1 MGPHKEETVPAS
13 DSVDV
18 DGVRSRNVP
27 QPKEKAF
34 SAHQTEADDCAGVI
48 RTSSHGDSDASNAS
62 SNGGGSDS
70 SISAGGG
77 HKRSLSG
84 GLLPGLSFLRF
95 GRDEVASSPSTWP
108 TWPTQGDAT
117 DSEYGLDGTAGP
129 SMQNTSDGEK
139 RHERA
144 RKRKGSLRKTAL
156 LGTKNMWANPLP
168 SARPVAPSLYSAGT
182 GGVDGIRTSSEMS
195 AAASVE
201 SDVFS
206 SSCPAT
212 LDPPATTSPLSP
224 PTTGAALS
232 SSPPAPVV
240 PAAPAAPAA
249 MTRRDMNHGGLPGR
263 PLGSPPSGELSTT
276 DEDDFG
282 NGGGGQAYQLLVP
295 THMALHA
302 RGDTSESSVSVSSYP
317 SNASISLPLP
327 RRHTIKR
334 PKSPLSG
341 GSPVRVTPPLG
352 GTTTTTSA
360 AAAAAAA
367 MTMTM
372 TPDEWDY
379 SETEW
384 WGWVVLAVTWLVFV
398 VGMGSSLGVW
408 SWAWDVGE
416 TPYAPP
422 ELEDDPT
429 LPIVGYYPALL
440 ILTLVMAWVWV
451 GVAWLGMKYF
461 RHAKI
466 SGEDI

>member
-1 MGPHKEETVPAS
+1 MGPHKEETVPAN
-13 DSVDV
+13 DSVD
-18 DGVRSRNVP
+18 GVGSRHVP
-27 QPKEKAF
+27 QVKDKVFTTDQA
-34 SAHQTEADDCAGVI
+34 EADDCAGVI
-48 RTSSHGDSDASNAS
+48 HTSSHGDSGS
-62 SNGGGSDS
+62 GSDGS
-70 SISAGGG
+70 GSDGSGSDGSIGTGSG

-84 GLLPGLSFLRF
+84 GLLSRLSFLRF
-95 GRDEVASSPSTWP
+95 GRDEVPSSPSTWP
-108 TWPTQGDAT
+108 AQGDAS
-117 DSEYGLDGTAGP
+117 DGEYGLDGTAGP
-129 SMQNTSDGEK
+129 SVQNTSDGEK
-139 RHERA
+139 KHERA

-156 LGTKNMWANPLP
+156 LGTKNMWANALP
-168 SARPVAPSLYSAGT
+168 SARPVAPSLHGAGT
-182 GGVDGIRTSSEMS
+182 DNGDRTRTRSELS

-201 SDVFS
+201 GDIFDS
-206 SSCPAT
+206 SGLAAFDAAVAAT
-212 LDPPATTSPLSP
+212 PSSVPTSE
-224 PTTGAALS
+224 AALS
-232 SSPPAPVV
+232 SVPPAPDV
-240 PAAPAAPAA
+240 AAAAVAA
-249 MTRRDMNHGGLPGR
+249 VGQRDVNGSGLLRR

-282 NGGGGQAYQLLVP
+282 NGGGQAYQLLVP
-295 THMALHA
+295 THTALHA
-302 RGDTSESSVSVSSYP
+302 RSDTSESSVSVSSYP
-317 SNASISLPLP
+317 SNASISPPLP

-341 GSPVRVTPPLG
+341 GSPVRVTPPL
-352 GTTTTTSA
+352 TTT
-360 AAAAAAA
+360 AAAA
-367 MTMTM
+367 MNMTM
-372 TPDEWDY
+372 APDEWDY

-398 VGMGSSLGVW
+398 VGMGSCLGVW

-429 LPIVGYYPALL
+429 LPIVGYYPALI